1 LVNLGIIIT
10 VNEHIFLA
18 LLAIFLGRTPK
29 VTFHAMHSYRRI
41 FGIKEIPIFTIW
53 TIVVIPK

>member
-18 LLAIFLGRTPK
+18 LLAIFLGRK